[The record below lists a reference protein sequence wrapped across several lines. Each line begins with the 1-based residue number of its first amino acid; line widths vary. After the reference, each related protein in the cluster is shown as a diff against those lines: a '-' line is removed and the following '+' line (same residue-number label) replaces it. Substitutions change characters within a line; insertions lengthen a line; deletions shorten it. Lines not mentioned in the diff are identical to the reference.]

1 MLFVPSFTICLL
13 IGCVCSQFGGST
25 VVLLFQ
31 AGKVQFDAD
40 LTYNSAKKVETHV
53 LMGEHNGL
61 AL

>member
-1 MLFVPSFTICLL
+1 M
-13 IGCVCSQFGGST
+13 
-25 VVLLFQ
+25 LLFQ

-40 LTYNSAKKVETHV
+40 LTYNSVKKVETHV